1 MSVKGLTRGA
11 AAAGDIVCLATYN
24 PTQKPDGG
32 SGGLIGYA
40 LCREGFGFQT
50 MASPSDGF
58 LFGIGGSPV
67 KIAGESIPYVR
78 YKDILSTYA
87 SGQSLYL
94 KLVNG
99 ETRELYMSS
108 FFDGPTAS
116 RLFGELPE
124 SFR

>member
-1 MSVKGLTRGA
+1 MVSPDSGRTHETA
-11 AAAGDIVCLATYN
+11 QAGILGGGIRSLYRSGTPEKRSERQRPY
-24 PTQKPDGG
+24 QRRG
-32 SGGLIGYA
+32 SGG
-40 LCREGFGFQT
+40 
-50 MASPSDGF
+50 
-58 LFGIGGSPV
+58 
-67 KIAGESIPYVR
+67 KSIPYVR

-108 FFDGPTAS
+108 FFDRPTAS